1 MSAER
6 TFLNFAY
13 GSNMLTRRIQER
25 VPSARRI
32 ATAILAG
39 YELRWHKVNRDG
51 SGKCDIVHVQTP
63 QAKVLGVVYEI
74 LRSQKPALDAAEG
87 LGNGYDE
94 AQIVVQAA
102 GGEMHVQT
110 YFATEID
117 SSSVPYLWYKALVVA
132 GAKEHGL
139 PNAYISTLEAVAA
152 AVDANAPRAAKNFA
166 MANAG

>member
-1 MSAER
+1 MGAER

-32 ATAILAG
+32 ATATLAG

-51 SGKCDIVHVQTP
+51 SGKCDIVRVQTP

-74 LRSQKPALDAAEG
+74 LSAQKPALDAAEG
-87 LGNGYDE
+87 LDNGYDE
-94 AQIVVQAA
+94 TQLVVQAA
-102 GGEMHVQT
+102 GGEMQVQT
-110 YFATEID
+110 YFATKID
-117 SSSVPYLWYKALVVA
+117 PASVPYRWYKALVVA

-139 PNAYISTLEAVAA
+139 PSAYIGTLEAVM
-152 AVDANAPRAAKNFA
+152 AVADADAPRAAKNFA
-166 MANAG
+166 MAKAG